1 VRGVRGHGQS
11 EAKRPGSAKSGTP
24 SASST
29 TACAA
34 RKTLAHIDIGT
45 LIGASLDRSIALG
58 FYGLG
63 CFLMV
68 SGFFVGNRGPAR
80 VKSEAAGW
88 TMLPL
93 PGIGSRRLRWATL
106 DEQNETINN
115 SAVFIALGLILV
127 LIGVLVDSHH
137 SLV

>member
-1 VRGVRGHGQS
+1 MLAALRRLVVLVVLCS
-11 EAKRPGSAKSGTP
+11 AVTVVGSVALGL
-24 SASST
+24 
-29 TACAA
+29 
-34 RKTLAHIDIGT
+34 LA
-45 LIGASLDRSIALG
+45 GASLDRAISLG

-80 VKSEAAGW
+80 VKSETAGW
-88 TMLPL
+88 TMMPI

-115 SAVFIALGLILV
+115 SAVFIVLGVILV
-127 LIGVLVDSHH
+127 VIGVLVDSRH
-137 SLV
+137 SLI

>member
-1 VRGVRGHGQS
+1 MLAALRRLVLLVVLCS
-11 EAKRPGSAKSGTP
+11 AVTVVGSVALGL
-24 SASST
+24 
-29 TACAA
+29 
-34 RKTLAHIDIGT
+34 LA
-45 LIGASLDRSIALG
+45 GASLDRAISLG

-80 VKSEAAGW
+80 VKSETAGW
-88 TMLPL
+88 TMMPI

-115 SAVFIALGLILV
+115 SAVFIVLGVILV
-127 LIGVLVDSHH
+127 VIGVLVDSHH
-137 SLV
+137 SLI

>member
-1 VRGVRGHGQS
+1 MLAAIRRLVVLVV
-11 EAKRPGSAKSGTP
+11 ACSALTVVVSVPLGLL
-24 SASST
+24 AG
-29 TACAA
+29 AA
-34 RKTLAHIDIGT
+34 
-45 LIGASLDRSIALG
+45 LDRAVSIG

-80 VKSEAAGW
+80 VKSETAGSS
-88 TMLPL
+88 MLPI
-93 PGIGSRRLRWATL
+93 PGFGNRRLRWATL

-115 SAVFIALGLILV
+115 SAVFIVLGLILV
-127 LIGVLVDSHH
+127 LIGVVVDSHH

>member
-1 VRGVRGHGQS
+1 MLAAIRRLVVLVVLC
-11 EAKRPGSAKSGTP
+11 SALTVV
-24 SASST
+24 ASV
-29 TACAA
+29 ALGL
-34 RKTLAHIDIGT
+34 LA
-45 LIGASLDRSIALG
+45 GASLDRAVSLG

-80 VKSEAAGW
+80 VKSETAGS
-88 TMLPL
+88 TMLPI
-93 PGIGSRRLRWATL
+93 PGFGNRRLRWATL

-115 SAVFIALGLILV
+115 SAVFIILGLILV
-127 LIGVLVDSHH
+127 LIGVVVDSHH